1 MCMQAAKALVSLL
14 TCPGLPEFLLLDNT
28 VVFWLIYNL
37 FYSCVFS
44 GTCFDVENN
53 VMWCCSS
60 DWVDQFCNPGH
71 QAPHHV
77 KARLGI
83 SQSSLAGSSGKSL
96 FYRFIKSW
104 AKVFRILRFTF
115 HRNTNIHLKSLKV
128 FYPFDLTLYL
138 I

>member
-1 MCMQAAKALVSLL
+1 MPRLAR
-14 TCPGLPEFLLLDNT
+14 
-28 VVFWLIYNL
+28 VFIARQCNKYAGSFTT

-83 SQSSLAGSSGKSL
+83 SQSSLAGSSGKS
-96 FYRFIKSW
+96 
-104 AKVFRILRFTF
+104 VF
-115 HRNTNIHLKSLKV
+115 
-128 FYPFDLTLYL
+128 
-138 I
+138 